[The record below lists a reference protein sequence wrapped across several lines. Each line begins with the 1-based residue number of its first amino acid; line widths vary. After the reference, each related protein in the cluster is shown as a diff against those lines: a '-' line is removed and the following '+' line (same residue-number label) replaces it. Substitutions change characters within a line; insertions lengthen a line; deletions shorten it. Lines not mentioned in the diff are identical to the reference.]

1 VQFLQ
6 ICFAQRAHLK
16 SMKTS
21 RMTIF
26 SSVPTHRRQTLQ
38 RITLAAALSV
48 AVAIAATPS
57 HAFFWINPTWPGI
70 KQTVRDKYPQQRVVT
85 TGELKALLDAP
96 ASPSKPTLIDVRSQL
111 EFDDGQLAGAMHA
124 ETVNAT
130 EALLVATK
138 VSRDAPIIIYCSVG
152 YRSAAIVDGLARRG
166 YTDVRNYEGS
176 LFEWANSGLPVYQ
189 GTKKVSAVHPY
200 DRTWG
205 KLLRRELWSREP

>member
-6 ICFAQRAHLK
+6 ICSAQRAHLK

-152 YRSAAIVDGLARRG
+152 YRIRVL
-166 YTDVRNYEGS
+166 
-176 LFEWANSGLPVYQ
+176 
-189 GTKKVSAVHPY
+189 KK
-200 DRTWG
+200 
-205 KLLRRELWSREP
+205 